1 MNFKINAKSQ
11 NKNFNKINSYKRDG
25 KSICGYAATSKS
37 TTILNYC
44 NINSNHIDYICDTTK
59 EKIGKFSPGMHIPIK
74 NMDYFRKTK
83 LIVFIY
89 LLGIIKKKFITKK
102 KILKEN
108 GFRMLSYKNRI
119 VFTGGSGR
127 FASAFK
133 SVEKQSKYKFFFPK
147 KIELNILK
155 IETIKRYLKS
165 KKPKYLIH
173 LAGLSRPMN
182 IHQKDIKQSIDKNI
196 IGTAILQ
203 KYALI

>member
-1 MNFKINAKSQ
+1 
-11 NKNFNKINSYKRDG
+11 
-25 KSICGYAATSKS
+25 
-37 TTILNYC
+37 
-44 NINSNHIDYICDTTK
+44 
-59 EKIGKFSPGMHIPIK
+59 
-74 NMDYFRKTK
+74 
-83 LIVFIY
+83 
-89 LLGIIKKKFITKK
+89 
-102 KILKEN
+102 
-108 GFRMLSYKNRI
+108 MLSYKNRI

-182 IHQKDIKQSIDKNI
+182 IHQKDIKQI
-196 IGTAILQ
+196 INSQDYVLQSRIADLEGQNTTYLIAIGIIIFILF
-203 KYALI
+203 